1 MNSTVVCYI
10 LSHRVSY
17 PLCLSQ
23 CLKEEEDKEREA
35 AVGAELKET
44 EGRGRVRQILRDP
57 GLPSQR
63 KR

>member
-1 MNSTVVCYI
+1 MDTVVI
-10 LSHRVSY
+10 V
-17 PLCLSQ
+17 LCNCEQ